1 MESIQREAILNEMNQ
16 SLNQML
22 EKYDLD
28 DVGIFQEE
36 GEGNTFYLGYTV
48 RKNGEVYMIHQA
60 FTKNENGNLSPAE
73 QSWVI
78 ESDDGDSRGYE
89 SLDAVFSHL
98 NNGIEH

>member
-1 MESIQREAILNEMNQ
+1 MEPIHREAILNEMNQ
-16 SLNQML
+16 SLPKLL
-22 EKYDLD
+22 EKYDLE

-36 GEGNTFYLGYTV
+36 GEGNRYYLGYTV

-60 FTKNENGNLSPAE
+60 FRKNESGNLASDE
-73 QSWVI
+73 QNWVI

-98 NNGIEH
+98 DGQFNQ